1 MLPEWSI
8 EKIYKELPEG
18 ILSILSYCKD
28 SNNLSFDKKRK
39 KSGIKRFFVNLRIGN
54 NTRNPMNFVKRSL
67 AAVVA
72 FIITSSACLF
82 AAKPIIGIS
91 SYISDGAC
99 SADLS
104 YIRAVEAA
112 GGLPLVI
119 PVNTNDEE
127 LGRLLSLVDG
137 LIMTGGAD
145 FDPVK
150 WYGEEP
156 RREMKR
162 VEPERD
168 LFDVK
173 CLRYA
178 VAKGIPVLGIC
189 RGEQCFAAAFGG
201 SLYQDIPTM
210 IAGNVKH
217 SQPPTDPKYPLHSIS
232 IEKGSLLHSLLG
244 TEKIG
249 VNSWHHQ
256 CIKDMPKGLK
266 ATAVAADG
274 VVEAV
279 ERCGKIEGYEDAG
292 GWLLGVQFHPEL
304 LIVEGGLTEYLPI
317 FEALVEA
324 ASGSK

>member
-1 MLPEWSI
+1 MSI
-8 EKIYKELPEG
+8 RNN
-18 ILSILSYCKD
+18 ILKQ
-28 SNNLSFDKKRK
+28 
-39 KSGIKRFFVNLRIGN
+39 
-54 NTRNPMNFVKRSL
+54 MNFVKRSF

-72 FIITSSACLF
+72 LIIASSASLF

-99 SADLS
+99 CADLS
-104 YIRAVEAA
+104 YMRAVEMA
-112 GGLPLVI
+112 GGLPLII
-119 PVNTNDEE
+119 PLNTDDEDLE
-127 LGRLLSLVDG
+127 RLLSLVDG

-145 FDPVK
+145 FDPRK

-173 CLRYA
+173 CIRYA

-189 RGEQCFAAAFGG
+189 RGEQCFAVAFGG

-217 SQPPTDPKYPLHSIS
+217 SQTPTDPKFPLHSIT

-244 TEKIG
+244 AEKKG

-266 ATAVAADG
+266 ATAFAADG

-292 GWLLGVQFHPEL
+292 GWLLGLQCHPEL
-304 LIVEGGLTEYLPI
+304 MVAEGGFTEYLPI
-317 FEALVEA
+317 FKALVEA
-324 ASGSK
+324 SAK